1 MNSIVSI
8 RRHRSG
14 VVLSRAANDGQA
26 SPMFVA
32 PKNPHVFERIRVRF
46 SWRAIAHLPVCLSI
60 VVNGGVREAS
70 CRMIHTAVSGK
81 RIARRPISFI
91 RKSSGLAM
99 AAEMF
104 VTIMGDCRT
113 HEGQRRVRWKD

>member
-46 SWRAIAHLPVCLSI
+46 SWRAIAHLPVWLSI
-60 VVNGGVREAS
+60 RGEWRCERGIVPNDS
-70 CRMIHTAVSGK
+70 
-81 RIARRPISFI
+81 
-91 RKSSGLAM
+91 
-99 AAEMF
+99 
-104 VTIMGDCRT
+104 
-113 HEGQRRVRWKD
+113 

>member
-46 SWRAIAHLPVCLSI
+46 SWRAIAHLPVCLQF

-70 CRMIHTAVSGK
+70 CRMIHNAVAGK
-81 RIARRPISFI
+81 RIARRPTSVI

-104 VTIMGDCRT
+104 VTIVGDCRT
-113 HEGQRRVRWKD
+113 HEERRRIRWND